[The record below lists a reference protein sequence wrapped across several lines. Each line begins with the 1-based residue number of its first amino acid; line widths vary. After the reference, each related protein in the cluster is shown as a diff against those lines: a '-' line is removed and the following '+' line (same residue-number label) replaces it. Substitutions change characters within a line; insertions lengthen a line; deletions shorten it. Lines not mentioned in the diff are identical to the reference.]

1 MRYDSGNGA
10 VGYLTK
16 SGSRSA
22 RYCEKYISN
31 GENLNYKIIGK
42 DHLSLNKDWLFIA
55 VNFLSAIAIHHATGV
70 MTIAIP
76 ILNQSLLMQLR
87 DEYPEKRIMVYV
99 DTQDALEGM
108 PQGIYFAVMLNQS
121 NGWAA
126 FREHCLMNND
136 QMQGLATFKER
147 LRQAMRSAM

>member
-1 MRYDSGNGA
+1 
-10 VGYLTK
+10 
-16 SGSRSA
+16 
-22 RYCEKYISN
+22 
-31 GENLNYKIIGK
+31 
-42 DHLSLNKDWLFIA
+42 
-55 VNFLSAIAIHHATGV
+55 